1 MLEFS
6 ARGAGHIAALAAAVP
21 PRIGVVLNVGSA
33 HLGEFGSVE
42 AIARAKGELV
52 EALPA
57 DGVAVLNADDPRVA
71 AMAARTVRRGASRSA
86 RTPTC
91 APKTSPSTPVAPG
104 SAWSRPTGSAPV
116 ALRLVGAHHVG
127 NALAAAAVAGELGGA
142 PEAVAAALSAAA
154 PASRWRMEVTDRADG
169 VTVVNDA
176 YNANPDSMAAALRA
190 LAALGG
196 RQAHLGRA
204 RADAGAG
211 RRESA
216 TAHEGVARLAKELGV
231 DELVTVDSPEYG
243 AGRPVAD
250 VAQATALLPGRAG
263 AGRRRAREGLTRRRA
278 RPGRR
283 RPPGGRRMRGIFIA
297 AGVALAISILLT
309 PYLIRFFA
317 RQGFGQEIRAEGPQS
332 HQAKRGTPTMG
343 GVAIMIA
350 IWLGYLL
357 SHMVTGEQISPSAM
371 LVLFLTTALG
381 VVGFLDDFIK
391 LRRARNLGL
400 NKTSKIVG
408 QVLTATVFGILALRF
423 GNADGLTPGSDS
435 LSFVRDIAVLSFGL
449 VGFVLL
455 ANLIIAAWSNAV
467 NLTDGLDGLAAGTA
481 AMVLGTYVIICFW
494 QFRNNCA
501 LASAAGCYQ
510 VRDPLDV
517 GVLAAAAMGA
527 CIGFLWWNAAP
538 ARIFMGDTGS
548 LALGGLVAGLSI
560 VTRTELLLV
569 VIGGVF
575 VVEALSVAMQILVF
589 RTTRRRVFRMAP
601 FHHHFELAGWAET
614 TVIIRFWLLAAMC
627 AALGLGLFYSEWL
640 TASAGG

>member
-1 MLEFS
+1 
-6 ARGAGHIAALAAAVP
+6 
-21 PRIGVVLNVGSA
+21 
-33 HLGEFGSVE
+33 
-42 AIARAKGELV
+42 
-52 EALPA
+52 
-57 DGVAVLNADDPRVA
+57 
-71 AMAARTVRRGASRSA
+71 
-86 RTPTC
+86 
-91 APKTSPSTPVAPG
+91 
-104 SAWSRPTGSAPV
+104 
-116 ALRLVGAHHVG
+116 
-127 NALAAAAVAGELGGA
+127 
-142 PEAVAAALSAAA
+142 
-154 PASRWRMEVTDRADG
+154 
-169 VTVVNDA
+169 
-176 YNANPDSMAAALRA
+176 
-190 LAALGG
+190 
-196 RQAHLGRA
+196 
-204 RADAGAG
+204 
-211 RRESA
+211 
-216 TAHEGVARLAKELGV
+216 
-231 DELVTVDSPEYG
+231 
-243 AGRPVAD
+243 
-250 VAQATALLPGRAG
+250 
-263 AGRRRAREGLTRRRA
+263 
-278 RPGRR
+278 
-283 RPPGGRRMRGIFIA
+283 
-297 AGVALAISILLT
+297 
-309 PYLIRFFA
+309 
-317 RQGFGQEIRAEGPQS
+317 
-332 HQAKRGTPTMG
+332 MG

-350 IWLGYLL
+350 IWAGYLL
-357 SHMVTGEQISPSAM
+357 SHLVTGEQISPSAM

-408 QVLTATVFGILALRF
+408 QVLTATTFGILALRF

>member
-1 MLEFS
+1 M
-6 ARGAGHIAALAAAVP
+6 RAV
-21 PRIGVVLNVGSA
+21 
-33 HLGEFGSVE
+33 
-42 AIARAKGELV
+42 
-52 EALPA
+52 
-57 DGVAVLNADDPRVA
+57 
-71 AMAARTVRRGASRSA
+71 
-86 RTPTC
+86 
-91 APKTSPSTPVAPG
+91 
-104 SAWSRPTGSAPV
+104 
-116 ALRLVGAHHVG
+116 
-127 NALAAAAVAGELGGA
+127 
-142 PEAVAAALSAAA
+142 
-154 PASRWRMEVTDRADG
+154 
-169 VTVVNDA
+169 
-176 YNANPDSMAAALRA
+176 
-190 LAALGG
+190 
-196 RQAHLGRA
+196 
-204 RADAGAG
+204 
-211 RRESA
+211 
-216 TAHEGVARLAKELGV
+216 
-231 DELVTVDSPEYG
+231 
-243 AGRPVAD
+243 
-250 VAQATALLPGRAG
+250 
-263 AGRRRAREGLTRRRA
+263 
-278 RPGRR
+278 
-283 RPPGGRRMRGIFIA
+283 FIA
-297 AGVALAISILLT
+297 AGVALTISILLT
-309 PYLIRFFA
+309 PYLIRIFS

-357 SHMVTGEQISPSAM
+357 SHMVTGEQISPSAV

>member
-1 MLEFS
+1 M
-6 ARGAGHIAALAAAVP
+6 RAV
-21 PRIGVVLNVGSA
+21 
-33 HLGEFGSVE
+33 
-42 AIARAKGELV
+42 
-52 EALPA
+52 
-57 DGVAVLNADDPRVA
+57 
-71 AMAARTVRRGASRSA
+71 
-86 RTPTC
+86 
-91 APKTSPSTPVAPG
+91 
-104 SAWSRPTGSAPV
+104 
-116 ALRLVGAHHVG
+116 
-127 NALAAAAVAGELGGA
+127 
-142 PEAVAAALSAAA
+142 
-154 PASRWRMEVTDRADG
+154 
-169 VTVVNDA
+169 
-176 YNANPDSMAAALRA
+176 
-190 LAALGG
+190 
-196 RQAHLGRA
+196 
-204 RADAGAG
+204 
-211 RRESA
+211 
-216 TAHEGVARLAKELGV
+216 
-231 DELVTVDSPEYG
+231 
-243 AGRPVAD
+243 
-250 VAQATALLPGRAG
+250 
-263 AGRRRAREGLTRRRA
+263 
-278 RPGRR
+278 
-283 RPPGGRRMRGIFIA
+283 FIA
-297 AGVALAISILLT
+297 AGVALTISILLT
-309 PYLIRFFA
+309 PYLIRIFS

-357 SHMVTGEQISPSAM
+357 SHMVTGEQISPSAV

-408 QVLTATVFGILALRF
+408 QVLTATIFGILALRF
-423 GNADGLTPGSDS
+423 ANVDGLTPGSDS